1 MKIYT
6 SVDLRYNKVQNVNI
20 QTSAPNNPTEGTI
33 YYNPDINRIQYYD
46 GSQWVSVGA
55 EEGGGGGDLNILEHI
70 YVNGRNLTINGKNA
84 KFSLSSTGNGEL
96 IVKDATSN
104 YTIDTIKIGG
114 GSEGISAVDFIAAG
128 TLSSGHRTYTIKHNL
143 GTDAV
148 LVQVVDN
155 SGNTVECNVR
165 RYTSSNNH
173 YVEIS
178 FAQNTTQNYK
188 LVIIGNPN
196 YSTVT
201 ITTD

>member
-1 MKIYT
+1 MKLYT
-6 SVDLRYNKVQNVNI
+6 SVDLRYNEVQNVNI
-20 QTSAPNNPTEGTI
+20 QTSAPNEPVEGTI

-46 GSQWVSVGA
+46 GTEWISIGSDTTQQ
-55 EEGGGGGDLNILEHI
+55 GGETNILEHV
-70 YVNGRNLTINGKNA
+70 YVNGRNLTIIGKNA

-96 IVKDATSN
+96 TIKDVNSN
-104 YTIDTIKIGG
+104 YTVETIKIGG
-114 GSEGISAVDFIAAG
+114 GGEGISASDFIAAG
-128 TLSSGHRTYTIKHNL
+128 TLNSGYKTYTVKHSL

-165 RYTSSNNH
+165 RYTSGSDH
-173 YVEIS
+173 YIEVS

-188 LVIIGNPN
+188 LVIVGNPD

-201 ITTD
+201 VTTS